1 MNIRR
6 VYPSLFVIGVVTF
19 FTLLAVGGYQSVRT
33 KGSLPPVYLNYTKDI
48 QTTISDRKD
57 YPRAIHQLR
66 LAVKLDHYGQRP
78 KHFFE
83 LAKASFRAGD
93 RQNQQYALRSLR
105 QMVESGTIDD
115 PRVYYY
121 LSVALI
127 LQDKVDQS
135 VAREAISLCRHT
147 LRLTPD
153 FAPAHSNCGVALIM
167 LGETDQALMH
177 FRTALRLDPTLEQA
191 QQGMQYLEKVQ
202 PPSTDVLP

>member
-6 VYPSLFVIGVVTF
+6 VYPSLFAIGVVTF
-19 FTLLAVGGYQSVRT
+19 IALLAVGGYQSVRT
-33 KGSLPPVYLNYTKDI
+33 KGRLPPIYLNYTKDI
-48 QTTISDRKD
+48 QTTISERKD
-57 YPRAIHQLR
+57 FPEAIRQLR
-66 LAVKLDHYGQRP
+66 LAVKIDHYGQRP

-83 LAKASFRAGD
+83 LVRASFRAGD
-93 RQNQQYALRSLR
+93 SQNQQYALRSLR

-127 LQDKVDQS
+127 LQDKVDRP
-135 VAREAISLCRHT
+135 VASEAISLCRHT

-153 FAPAHSNCGVALIM
+153 FAPAHSNCGVALII
-167 LGETDQALMH
+167 LGETDQARMH

-191 QQGMQYLEKVQ
+191 QQAMQYLETMPS
-202 PPSTDVLP
+202 PPGDALP